1 MKSAKKPKIKIKN
14 CVILIKNTPLWCVL
28 FQSSKTV
35 IIWMSGTEGAYANPE
50 RTDVRDGRAPA
61 KLTQPIAK

>member
-1 MKSAKKPKIKIKN
+1 
-14 CVILIKNTPLWCVL
+14 
-28 FQSSKTV
+28 
-35 IIWMSGTEGAYANPE
+35 MSGTEGAYANPE